1 LLLAPEPSSR
11 VAFQTKKPQ
20 QITASLGTLAG
31 GGAGALIG
39 AGVGAAAGTT
49 TAFVTGK
56 KHVTTRG
63 NAIGIFAAIQ
73 RGSAEDLKLDIHK
86 TC

>member
-1 LLLAPEPSSR
+1 M
-11 VAFQTKKPQ
+11 
-20 QITASLGTLAG
+20 
-31 GGAGALIG
+31 LIG

-56 KHVTTRG
+56 KHVRLPVE